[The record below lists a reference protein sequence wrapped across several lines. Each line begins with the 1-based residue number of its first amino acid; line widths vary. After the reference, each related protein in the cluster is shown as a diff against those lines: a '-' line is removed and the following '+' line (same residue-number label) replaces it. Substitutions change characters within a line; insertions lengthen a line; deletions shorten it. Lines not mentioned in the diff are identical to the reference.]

1 MDWEMA
7 KGRENSS
14 HKELD
19 LRLIAPNYFS
29 RYRAKLTEESLS
41 GTAES
46 EPNGGIA
53 QILTSV

>member
-1 MDWEMA
+1 MAERQLLMDWEMA

-29 RYRAKLTEESLS
+29 RYRAKLTEESLVW
-41 GTAES
+41 EW
-46 EPNGGIA
+46 NCRK
-53 QILTSV
+53 